1 MKIAKILCCCMSG
14 LGSSFL
20 VEMNLK
26 KVLNKLNMN
35 DVEVDHAG
43 IYDAFPGSAD
53 LFICSSDI
61 YEECLKA
68 GDTISLDRLTDISEL
83 ETKLSTYLE
92 SHK

>member
-1 MKIAKILCCCMSG
+1 MKIRKILCCCIAGM
-14 LGSSFL
+14 GSSFI

-43 IYDAFPGSAD
+43 IYDAFSGSAD
-53 LFICSSDI
+53 LFICSSDV

-68 GDTISLDRLTDISEL
+68 GDSIPLDRLTDLNEL
-83 ETKLSTYLE
+83 ETKLTAYLE